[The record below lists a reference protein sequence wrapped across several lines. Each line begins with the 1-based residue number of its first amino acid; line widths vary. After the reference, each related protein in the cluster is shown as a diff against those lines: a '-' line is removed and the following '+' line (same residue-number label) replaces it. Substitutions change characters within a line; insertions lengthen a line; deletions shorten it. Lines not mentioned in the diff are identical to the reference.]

1 MVVWFLY
8 RLLRR
13 LLVLLRAHQMDALSK
28 DAEIVVLRHQL
39 AVLRRQV
46 TRPRFTWS
54 DRALFALL
62 ARLVPRELWGSFLVT
77 PQTILGWHRS
87 LVRRRWTFPHR
98 RPGRPALAKETMELI
113 CRLARENPRYVEPEI
128 MWS

>member
-1 MVVWFLY
+1 MALSFLY
-8 RLLRR
+8 RLFRR
-13 LLVLLRAHQMDALSK
+13 VLEVVRVHWSDTAAK
-28 DAEIVVLRHQL
+28 DAEILVLRRQL

-54 DRALFALL
+54 DRDLVVLL
-62 ARLVPRELWGSFLVT
+62 ARLVPRELWGSSLAT

-113 CRLARENPRYVEPEI
+113 CRLRGRTPGGAT
-128 MWS
+128 SG

>member
-1 MVVWFLY
+1 M
-8 RLLRR
+8 LRS
-13 LLVLLRAHQMDALSK
+13 LF
-28 DAEIVVLRHQL
+28 LRHQL

-54 DRALFALL
+54 DRALVALL
-62 ARLVPRELWGSFLVT
+62 ARLVLRERWGSFLVT

-98 RPGRPALAKETMELI
+98 RPGRPALPKETMELL
-113 CRLARENPRYVEPEI
+113 CRLARENPR
-128 MWS
+128 WG